1 MRNNCVFINPKVFGD
16 RLRKA
21 MGKRKMTCFELAQN
35 TDHIYQSVCNWRY
48 GVSIP
53 SFDTICAIADTLN
66 VSLDY
71 LAGRK
76 ENMEI

>member
-1 MRNNCVFINPKVFGD
+1 MNFKYINPEVFGN
-16 RLRKA
+16 RLRIA
-21 MGKRKMTCFELAQN
+21 MAKRKITCVELAEN
-35 TDHIYQSVCNWRY
+35 CDHSYISVCKWRY
-48 GVSIP
+48 GSTIP
-53 SFDTICAIADTLN
+53 TFDTICAIADTLN